1 MAYSVYFSDE
11 AMADLEQ
18 ISDYIALDSPVR
30 SLTFFDELENRTV
43 DMLSAFP
50 LTGRKFKDETLY
62 FPIERYVVIYEVN
75 EAGKIV
81 NVLHIVSSRMDWKK

>member
-1 MAYSVYFSDE
+1 MAYSVYFSDK
-11 AMADLEQ
+11 AKADLEQ

-30 SLTFFDELENRTV
+30 AQTFFDELESRAI

-50 LTGRKFKDETLY
+50 LSGRKFKDETRY
-62 FPIERYVVIYEVN
+62 FPIERYVVIYDVD
-75 EAGKIV
+75 EASEIV